1 LVVKS
6 GSDRDLN
13 SSTQSHSHID
23 ASCVVVARRDPST
36 LFDPI
41 EEPFDQ
47 VARTVEVRAEAEG
60 LVAIASRRN
69 VGAKTPQ
76 VMPIASSAAVQRPI
90 VFRGKG
96 DVASGCPN
104 DAGDPEATS
113 QGLRQH

>member
-1 LVVKS
+1 M
-6 GSDRDLN
+6 
-13 SSTQSHSHID
+13 
-23 ASCVVVARRDPST
+23 ARRDPST